1 MRHDSCVV
9 LLVEIRKKKYIL
21 KYLYIL
27 KYSYILNISCI
38 IYLGY
43 SWRGSNNVMMNLEK
57 RLFLY
62 RGILLEAIRV

>member
-9 LLVEIRKKKYIL
+9 LSVEIRKKIIISL
-21 KYLYIL
+21 FNEL

-38 IYLGY
+38 IYWGY

-62 RGILLEAIRV
+62 HGILPEAIRV